1 MFEVDTTLGCLLG
14 FYMGNGIQAN
24 SGRVYKWCPFW
35 GKMGTTTARVTS
47 ITRAN
52 DYYSKSRIPV
62 TFGSQISGHRGW
74 DITNPKEKMVRRMLQ
89 LLQQRAGSGPVLALL
104 KMPAWEPQPRM
115 FKQGQSSAQGES
127 AQKAPVTSM
136 DKQRG
141 AAREKQRC
149 AMPIWWM
156 KSDPVEIRKSRNNK
170 IGRLLRWTLATRS
183 TLGEGTQKVSPT
195 RRCVLHYNRC
205 SQGPSHELGTKLH
218 KISNFQKFPTL
229 TGICELAHAR

>member
-1 MFEVDTTLGCLLG
+1 MFEVDTALGGLLG

-62 TFGSQISGHRGW
+62 TFGSQIRGHKGW

-89 LLQQRAGSGPVLALL
+89 LLQQRAGSGPVLVLL

-115 FKQGQSSAQGES
+115 FKQGQASAQGES
-127 AQKAPVTSM
+127 AQEAQATSREKHE
-136 DKQRG
+136 D
-141 AAREKQRC
+141 AARKKSRYA
-149 AMPIWWM
+149 AMPIWWS
-156 KSDPVEIRKSRNNK
+156 KSGPVESRKCRNNK
-170 IGRLLRWTLATRS
+170 IGRLL
-183 TLGEGTQKVSPT
+183 TQF
-195 RRCVLHYNRC
+195 L
-205 SQGPSHELGTKLH
+205 L
-218 KISNFQKFPTL
+218 
-229 TGICELAHAR
+229 